1 RPPVLHTRQ
10 QRDHAGKRKID
21 VLDLLSH
28 VVQHDA
34 ALERDRPQMRR
45 QQRKVLWRQR
55 RQESVEFSVLQL
67 PGNGGRAIGHQE
79 WLQPY
84 VGDAFVKRACKIVW
98 AETARVQPREF
109 RDQSVDV
116 QKSSIPGGYPAGTT
130 LFPARQTDQL
140 LARAECPV
148 AGDEGAAAG
157 LPPGSLRPLA
167 KRPAGRAKPRGWR
180 ETVCLRWRDI
190 RKKARP
196 AAVDCVGVIV
206 RSVSS
211 PLTSAEQALP
221 IGGL

>member
-10 QRDHAGKRKID
+10 QRDHAGMRKID

-84 VGDAFVKRACKIVW
+84 VGGAFVKRACKIVW
-98 AETARVQPREF
+98 GETARVQPREF

-116 QKSSIPGGYPAGTT
+116 QKSSIPGGYPAGNI
-130 LFPARQTDQL
+130 LFPARQKDQMRGRTAGRL
-140 LARAECPV
+140 VCDPV
-148 AGDEGAAAG
+148 AFVLWRSGQPGERNHAAG
-157 LPPGSLRPLA
+157 ANPYACAGETYGRKLGPQVLIALELLFGLFPPR
-167 KRPAGRAKPRGWR
+167 
-180 ETVCLRWRDI
+180 
-190 RKKARP
+190 
-196 AAVDCVGVIV
+196 
-206 RSVSS
+206 
-211 PLTSAEQALP
+211 
-221 IGGL
+221 